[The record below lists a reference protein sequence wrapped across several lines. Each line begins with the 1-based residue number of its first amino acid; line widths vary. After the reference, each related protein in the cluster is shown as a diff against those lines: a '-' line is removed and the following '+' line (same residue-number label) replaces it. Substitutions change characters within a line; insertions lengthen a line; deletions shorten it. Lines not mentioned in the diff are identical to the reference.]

1 MTFKV
6 NSNNLVMINERHIN
20 ILQRALNECFE
31 VDESMTIEDAV
42 IAAEEYLTEEC
53 PVDKYEECPIEAN
66 SFGYYDGK
74 GYEKSMTGEFYSHR
88 QTKFRFNKKGDPEPV
103 EYYEDG
109 YDQAYYFYEKV
120 VNTDAEIVQLYT
132 R

>member
-1 MTFKV
+1 
-6 NSNNLVMINERHIN
+6 MINERHIN

-53 PVDKYEECPIEAN
+53 SVDKYEECPIEAS
-66 SFGYYDGK
+66 SFCYYDGK
-74 GYEKSMTGEFYSHR
+74 GYEKSMTGEFCSYK
-88 QTKFRFNKKGDPEPV
+88 QTKYRFNDNGEPV
-103 EYYEDG
+103 PVEWYEDG
-109 YDQAYYFYEKV
+109 YDQACYFYEKV
-120 VNTDAEIVQLYT
+120 VNTDAEIVQLYS

>member
-1 MTFKV
+1 M
-6 NSNNLVMINERHIN
+6 VMNERDIN
-20 ILQRALNECFE
+20 ILQRALNECF
-31 VDESMTIEDAV
+31 DIDRKMSIEDAV
-42 IAAEEYLTEEC
+42 IASEEYLIDEC
-53 PVDKYEECPIEAN
+53 SVDKYEECPIEAN

-88 QTKFRFNKKGDPEPV
+88 QTQFRFNEKGEPEPV

>member
-1 MTFKV
+1 
-6 NSNNLVMINERHIN
+6 MIMNERDIN
-20 ILQRALNECFE
+20 ILQRALNECF
-31 VDESMTIEDAV
+31 DIDSKMFIEDAV

-66 SFGYYDGK
+66 SFAYYDGK
-74 GYEKSMTGEFYSHR
+74 GYEKSMTGEFYSHK
-88 QTKFRFNKKGDPEPV
+88 QTKYRFDNNGDPVPIEW
-103 EYYEDG
+103 YEDG

-120 VNTDAEIVQLYT
+120 INTDAEVVQLYT

>member
-1 MTFKV
+1 M
-6 NSNNLVMINERHIN
+6 
-20 ILQRALNECFE
+20 QRALNECF
-31 VDESMTIEDAV
+31 DIDRKMSIEDAV
-42 IAAEEYLTEEC
+42 IASEEYLIDEC
-53 PVDKYEECPIEAN
+53 PVDKYEECPIEAS
-66 SFGYYDGK
+66 SFCYYDGK

-88 QTKFRFNKKGDPEPV
+88 QTKFRFKEKEEPEPV

>member
-1 MTFKV
+1 M
-6 NSNNLVMINERHIN
+6 NERDIN
-20 ILQRALNECFE
+20 ILRRALNECF
-31 VDESMTIEDAV
+31 DIDRKMSIEDAV
-42 IAAEEYLTEEC
+42 VESEEYLIDEC

-66 SFGYYDGK
+66 SFSYYDGK

-88 QTKFRFNKKGDPEPV
+88 QTKFRFNEKGEPEPV
-103 EYYEDG
+103 ECYEDG